1 MFTATEIRC
10 TEEAKGGLKYDV
22 ILAEAAT
29 DPPPIRST
37 SPVKPVSEVEIIEKL
52 KAAEERRQV
61 CFTKISIKTYYQG
74 VYQA

>member
-1 MFTATEIRC
+1 MFAATEIRC

-29 DPPPIRST
+29 DPPQIRAP
-37 SPVKPVSEVEIIEKL
+37 SPVSVSEDDIIEKL

-61 CFTKISIKTYYQG
+61 RCEMKIQPDS
-74 VYQA
+74 VADF

>member
-1 MFTATEIRC
+1 MFAATEIRC

-29 DPPPIRST
+29 EPPQIRAP
-37 SPVKPVSEVEIIEKL
+37 SPVNVSEDDIIEKL

-61 CFTKISIKTYYQG
+61 RSEMKIELDKF
-74 VYQA
+74 ANF